1 VDTGACVCFFITSN
15 DPVLLLPQFWSF
27 AMVFTI
33 EGHKSFSV
41 DQLWNLIQ
49 AGLEQINKS
58 TPSVRKRFGE
68 MFKLLFRDKICSMCV
83 KESRS
88 ELSL

>member
-1 VDTGACVCFFITSN
+1 MGACACFFVTSN
-15 DPVLLLPQFWSF
+15 DPVRLLPQFWSF
-27 AMVFTI
+27 AMIFTT

-58 TPSVRKRFGE
+58 T
-68 MFKLLFRDKICSMCV
+68 LLFFTSTEKIQEDV
-83 KESRS
+83 
-88 ELSL
+88 